1 MALRDS
7 IGNNSSQPDSPI
19 VIGLFSN
26 GNDAQQ
32 AIGELREEGF
42 RTNQI
47 GAAFRETANEF
58 KAQDSSSVNLANNS
72 AADANRA
79 LTENSYTG
87 SDSLDSGSL
96 GGPASGSNAVTPA
109 GLSTGSGMSIA
120 GAGRPGPIPG
130 SDIPHH
136 RTRENAVAP
145 GDTVEEWPASPTG
158 RVMDIGPAGVDEGVA
173 QDVVITTTEPAPV
186 HYFGTEHENEF
197 RHTNESEGW
206 WEKLKRMFTDD
217 ESAADSA
224 TQPVDSGFT
233 RGSSR
238 NFGTGEGDLGL
249 TPNPTAGGQVEDVRE
264 AYDFAY
270 SPVEF
275 EASLASLGLDQDQAR
290 AFSRQLGTRGAI
302 VTVAA
307 GSNTSEA
314 ESILQRNNGRI
325 RHEEDADYGNRALD
339 EPLTTSS
346 ALPQTGARSQVEA
359 GEEGSHD
366 RIQLFGE
373 VRRAYGQRAVPP
385 ASEEEG
391 DLRENLRRPA

>member
-7 IGNNSSQPDSPI
+7 IGNSSTQPDSPV

-47 GAAFRETANEF
+47 GAAFRETVDNF
-58 KAQDSSSVNLANNS
+58 RGNDSSSVNLRRNS
-72 AADANRA
+72 AADANRT

-87 SDSLDSGSL
+87 SDSLDGGSL

-109 GLSTGSGMSIA
+109 GLSTGSGMSMT

-130 SDIPHH
+130 SEIPHH
-136 RTRENAVAP
+136 RTRQDSVAP
-145 GDTVEEWPASPTG
+145 AETVEETPASSTG
-158 RVMDIGPAGVDEGVA
+158 RVMDIGPADFDGVSP
-173 QDVVITTTEPAPV
+173 DVVITTTEPAPV
-186 HYFGTEHENEF
+186 HYFGTEREKEF
-197 RHTNESEGW
+197 QPTSEGEGW
-206 WEKLKRMFTDD
+206 WEKLKRMFTD
-217 ESAADSA
+217 EEPAADSELRP
-224 TQPVDSGFT
+224 TDSVFA
-233 RGSSR
+233 RKSSR

-249 TPNPTAGGQVEDVRE
+249 AQDSFAGGQIEDVRE

-270 SPVEF
+270 SPGEF
-275 EASLASLGLDQDQAR
+275 EASLASLGLDPRQAR
-290 AFSRQLGTRGAI
+290 AFSRQLGTQGAI

-307 GSNTSEA
+307 GSKASEA

-325 RHEEDADYGNRALD
+325 RHEEDADYGNRTLD
-339 EPLTTSS
+339 EPLTSSS
-346 ALPQTGARSQVEA
+346 ALPQTTTRSQVEA
-359 GEEGSHD
+359 GDEGSHD

-373 VRRAYGQRAVPP
+373 VRRAYGQRTVSAQNDSDSDV
-385 ASEEEG
+385 
-391 DLRENLRRPA
+391 REDLRRPA